1 MMARHSSV
9 LWLKWPK
16 HLKYFQIHSIA
27 FDRMHSSRVW
37 LLFHSLQDF
46 LGNFG
51 AIWLGCIPSD
61 CCTDST
67 IIFHIDGCRRSLSKF
82 VMPVSIIRV
91 WNRILNFQDF
101 YFLHLLIPNYQ
112 YRLCVLGI
120 ILESTNTKLWPGDRF
135 EWILAVVVEKFKSLS
150 INWQIW
156 LFVN

>member
-16 HLKYFQIHSIA
+16 HLKYFQIHSVAIAFFQIHSVA

-101 YFLHLLIPNYQ
+101 DISYLLTLNYQ

-120 ILESTNTKLWPGDRF
+120 ILESINT
-135 EWILAVVVEKFKSLS
+135 ILDIGIDLS
-150 INWQIW
+150 GYLQ
-156 LFVN
+156 L